1 MRGRIALPKHFVR
14 KFMRCVLSCFPKA
27 LECVHVLAS
36 LLIPGLGERSAQDNK
51 RLQLVIEG
59 RRYFEL
65 VLRVVVEMRSSPVSF
80 GAPMASTSLPV

>member
-14 KFMRCVLSCFPKA
+14 KFMRCLLSCFPKA
-27 LECVHVLAS
+27 LECVRVLAS
-36 LLIPGLGERSAQDNK
+36 LSLGLGERSAQDNK
-51 RLQLVIEG
+51 RLQLGIEG

-65 VLRVVVEMRSSPVSF
+65 VLRVVVEMRSSLVSF